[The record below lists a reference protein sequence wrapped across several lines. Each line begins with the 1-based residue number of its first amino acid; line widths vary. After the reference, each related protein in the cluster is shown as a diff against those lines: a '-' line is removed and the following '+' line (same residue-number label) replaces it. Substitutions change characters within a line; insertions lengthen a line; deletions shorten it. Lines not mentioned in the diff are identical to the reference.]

1 MPVAIGPERARDV
14 DALVVAILDP
24 ARAGMGAPTPPHRL
38 PTAVAEFAEQ
48 FVLDVSSCTDDQRA
62 AAMAELGG
70 DAFPFV
76 QVLYV
81 ADFGTRMRAAWVR
94 LFGVDPGARVDASL
108 DFWPALES
116 FMSTVARM
124 EALDPL
130 TTEIVRLRGARAH
143 NCRLCKSL
151 RNVRA
156 AKDGADETVYDAI
169 DHYETSTL
177 SARHQVA
184 LRLVDAMLWQPT
196 RYPEDLAPA
205 LRSSFTDG
213 EIAELVLDVAR
224 NAANKIAVAFGADEA
239 HVTDGVEFYDV
250 DERGEL
256 VYGLTPG
263 R

>member
-62 AAMAELGG
+62 AAMAELRG
-70 DAFPFV
+70 DAFPLV

-94 LFGVDPGARVDASL
+94 LFGVDPGARMEEL
-108 DFWPALES
+108 D
-116 FMSTVARM
+116 R
-124 EALDPL
+124 L

-213 EIAELVLDVAR
+213 EIAELV
-224 NAANKIAVAFGADEA
+224 
-239 HVTDGVEFYDV
+239 TDGVEFYDV